1 MVIGNCSLKVF
12 AYKTRGTLPVKILNS
27 SVTTLLN
34 QVAIISLD
42 CSKNMSAS
50 DFLSLLGLTRYARLI
65 KSAS

>member
-42 CSKNMSAS
+42 WDLVEPVLVSSGFGTKG
-50 DFLSLLGLTRYARLI
+50 LGLGLAI
-65 KSAS
+65 SN